1 MYVALL
7 AGGIASGKST
17 AAHALEERGALL
29 LDLDVLSRD
38 VTAPGSA
45 TCERLAEE
53 FGEDVLD
60 EETGGLRRAV
70 LASRAFG
77 SAEAT
82 ARLERIVHPAIRE
95 LLERRL
101 LEASDRQVCVV
112 EVPLLDR
119 VEDLAERA
127 DEVICVVCP
136 LAVRRERAQGRGMV
150 LEDFDARA
158 SRQPTDEYLRSHA
171 DTVWENDGT
180 CNDLRNMIDLWWS
193 EHELAGWEHA

>member
-17 AAHALEERGALL
+17 AALLLEEKGALR

-38 VTAPGSA
+38 VTAAGSE
-45 TCERLAEE
+45 TCRRIADE

-60 EETGGLRRAV
+60 EDTGELRRAV
-70 LASRAFG
+70 LASRVFG
-77 SAEAT
+77 SDEST
-82 ARLERIVHPAIRE
+82 ARLEGIVHPAIRA
-95 LLERRL
+95 LLELRMR
-101 LEASDRQVCVV
+101 EASDRQVCVV

-136 LAVRRERAQGRGMV
+136 LAVRRVRAQARGMTAD
-150 LEDFDARA
+150 DFDARVA
-158 SRQPTDEYLRSHA
+158 RQPADEYLRSHS
-171 DTVWENDGT
+171 DVVWENDGT
-180 CNDLRNMIDLWWS
+180 CKKFKTMIDLWWR
-193 EHELAGWEHA
+193 EREATGWEHT

>member
-17 AAHALEERGALL
+17 AARLLEEKGALR

-38 VTAPGSA
+38 VTAAGSE
-45 TCERLAEE
+45 TCGLIADE

-60 EETGGLRRAV
+60 EDTGELRRSV
-70 LASRAFG
+70 LASRVFG
-77 SAEAT
+77 SAEST
-82 ARLERIVHPAIRE
+82 ARLEGIVHPAIRA

-101 LEASDRQVCVV
+101 QEAGDRRVCVV

-136 LAVRRERAQGRGMV
+136 LAVRRERAQGRGMTV
-150 LEDFDARA
+150 DDFDARVA
-158 SRQPTDEYLRSHA
+158 HQPADEYLRSHS
-171 DTVWENDGT
+171 DVVWENAGT
-180 CNDLRNMIDLWWS
+180 CNDLKTMIDLWWR
-193 EHELAGWEHA
+193 EHEATGWEHA